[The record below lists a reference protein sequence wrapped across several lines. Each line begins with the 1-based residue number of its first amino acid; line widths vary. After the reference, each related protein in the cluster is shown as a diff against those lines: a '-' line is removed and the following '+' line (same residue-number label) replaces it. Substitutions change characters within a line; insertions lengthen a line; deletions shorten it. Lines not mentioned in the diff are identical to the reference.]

1 LNDNDQTT
9 SGSAINNAI
18 FTYTTSQTLNNGPGA
33 GGNGDQS
40 ITLQRSSGS
49 SSTSVSQTQPNQT
62 FP

>member
-1 LNDNDQTT
+1 MNTNTQTT
-9 SGSAINNAI
+9 DGSAINNAV

-40 ITLQRSSGS
+40 ITLQSSSGR